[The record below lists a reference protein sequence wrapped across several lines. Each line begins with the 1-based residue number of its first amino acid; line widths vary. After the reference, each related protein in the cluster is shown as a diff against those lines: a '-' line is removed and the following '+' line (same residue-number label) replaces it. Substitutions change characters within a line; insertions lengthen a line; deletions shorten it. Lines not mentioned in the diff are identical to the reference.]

1 MSRGNKARRDA
12 FISIPAETKQL
23 LRHLIPAIQHMPK
36 VDRIEGV
43 GAEMKR
49 AAWGILREYHMA
61 YRCQESRIRHLEE
74 MVGWY
79 GVLVDALE
87 IACLQGIL
95 ADGFKL
101 NIAMRLERIE
111 EGIQKWHNSIRQERD
126 QGTEPMGLWADS
138 PGTDM

>member
-12 FISIPAETKQL
+12 FISIPAEAKQL

-36 VDRIEGV
+36 VDRVDGV

-49 AAWGILREYHMA
+49 AAWGILREFHMA
-61 YRCQESRIRHLEE
+61 YHCPESRDRHIEE

-87 IACLQGIL
+87 IACLQGVL
-95 ADGFKL
+95 ADGSKL
-101 NIAMRLERIE
+101 NIAQRLERIE
-111 EGIQKWHNSIRQERD
+111 EGILKWHNSIRQERD
-126 QGTEPMGLWADS
+126 QGTVF
-138 PGTDM
+138 PGSGGPVSD